1 MARHIINLDSKAA
14 LQETTAGG
22 KGASLAWLRRTGF
35 NVPPGFV
42 ITTAAF
48 QQVLDASGIEVPPHK
63 AEWTQDDLQQ
73 MRERIAACRF
83 PPSLAAS
90 IQEGY
95 QRLGGPVA
103 VRSSMVG
110 EDTVVAS
117 FAGQL
122 DTQLNV
128 RGIEQVIDAVKQC
141 WSSLFNWRLFEY
153 LNQRSATLQD
163 TILDNLSMA
172 VVVQRMVDAKAAGV
186 AFSADPV
193 TGQRSVIIE
202 AGHGLGDAIVQGL
215 VEPDRYVV
223 DARNVIAESTATDR
237 KNPVLEDDQVL
248 QLAQVVRDVAAR
260 SECAQDIEW
269 AWDGSDFH
277 LLQCRPITSLVGK
290 TIYSNRIVSDM
301 VPGLI
306 KPLVWST
313 NTVSKA
319 RNVFGRIFTE
329 LLGETDIDYSSLIN
343 RIHSRIYMNATL
355 WSELF
360 ERVGM
365 PINFFE
371 MVARDEKA
379 ERRRPRITPKTLS
392 AMARLLRFAWRHSR
406 PATDTSAFV
415 QRHHQQLEP
424 YREMSWSS
432 LKPEE
437 LLTWYGQ
444 LARIHGETQWYIFI
458 GPVNMMI
465 RNRMLTRL
473 VEHRAP
479 DVVPSDLI
487 RGLVGLK
494 ALEPNQELQKLAAQA
509 RALDDEARRALMESD
524 DATIRQVL
532 PRSEQG
538 QALMQGVDAFLQRY
552 GFLSTSGTD
561 FAGTPWSENPDV
573 IWHSIGRSAASP
585 MEGGT
590 EDVDAIREEARE
602 RVRANLNLGERAL
615 FDRLLAS
622 TVALI
627 DLREQASLLMSEDG
641 YHMRRLFLVLAD
653 HFVARGALA
662 DRNDIFYLTYAEI
675 EQLVEGQLEAGAAR
689 TKVIEEKAKMEHDA
703 EVELPDTICGDH
715 APTFPI
721 SLAEDQEYLVGI
733 RGSSGRAQGR
743 ACIILDP
750 SQAPVD
756 LAQEDILVVPFTD
769 VGWTPLLSGIGGIV
783 AETGGQLSHTS
794 IVAREYGLPAVVSV
808 KKATRL
814 IKDGQPIAVD
824 GDRGRV
830 YLGQMRD

>member
-1 MARHIINLDSKAA
+1 MARHIINLDTKAA
-14 LQETTAGG
+14 LQPSIAGG
-22 KGASLAWLRRTGF
+22 KGASLAWLRKAGF

-48 QQVLDASGIEVPPHK
+48 KQVLDASGIKVLPHK
-63 AEWTQDDLQQ
+63 TEWTQDDLQLL
-73 MRERIAACRF
+73 RERIAGCRF
-83 PPSLAAS
+83 PHQLAAS
-90 IQEGY
+90 VAEGY
-95 QRLGGPVA
+95 RQVGGPVA

-128 RGIEQVIDAVKQC
+128 HGIDNVIDAVKQC
-141 WSSLFNWRLFEY
+141 WSSLFNWRLFQY
-153 LNQRSATLQD
+153 LDQRSATLQD
-163 TILDNLSMA
+163 TILDDLSMA
-172 VVVQRMVDAKAAGV
+172 VVVQRMVDAVAAGV

-202 AGHGLGDAIVQGL
+202 AGRGLGDAIVQGL

-223 DARNVIAESTATDR
+223 DARNILAESIPVDK
-237 KNPVLEDDQVL
+237 KNPVLEEGQIL

-260 SECAQDIEW
+260 CECPQDVEW
-269 AWDGSDFH
+269 AWDGTDLH

-290 TIYSNRIVSDM
+290 AVYSNRIVSDM

-313 NTVSKA
+313 NTKSMA
-319 RNVFGRIFTE
+319 NNVFGRIFSK
-329 LLGETDIDYSSLIN
+329 LLGETDIDYSALIK
-343 RIHSRIYMNATL
+343 RIHSRIYTNTTL

-360 ERVGM
+360 ERVGL

-379 ERRRPRITPKTLS
+379 ERRRPRLTPRTWP
-392 AMARLLRFAWRHSR
+392 AIARLLRFAWRNSK
-406 PATDTSAFV
+406 PATDTSSFV
-415 QRHHQQLEP
+415 QRHHQALDP
-424 YREMSWSS
+424 YRQMSWPS
-432 LKPEE
+432 LKPGE
-437 LLTWYGQ
+437 LLAWYDQ
-444 LARIHGETQWYIFI
+444 LAGIHGETQWYIFI

-465 RNRMLTRL
+465 RNRLLNRL
-473 VEHRAP
+473 VERRAP

-487 RGLVGLK
+487 RGLIGLK
-494 ALEPNQELQKLAAQA
+494 ALEPNQELQRLAAQA
-509 RALDDEARRALMESD
+509 RALDGDTIRALMEAD
-524 DATIRQVL
+524 DGTIRQIL
-532 PRSEQG
+532 SRSEQG
-538 QALMQGVDAFLQRY
+538 LALIQGVDAFLARY

-561 FAGTPWSENPDV
+561 FAGTPWGEDPTV

-585 MEGGT
+585 TEVEA
-590 EDVDAIREEARE
+590 EDVEVIREGARE
-602 RVRANLNLGERAL
+602 SVRANLNPVERAL

-622 TVALI
+622 TVSLI

-641 YHMRRLFLVLAD
+641 YHMRRIFLALAD

-662 DRNDIFYLTYAEI
+662 ERDDIFYLTYAEI
-675 EQLVEGQLEAGAAR
+675 EELVDGRLEASAAR
-689 TKVIEEKAKMEHDA
+689 AKVEEEKAKMAHDA
-703 EVELPDTICGDH
+703 EIELPDTICGDH
-715 APTFPI
+715 APTLPI

-733 RGSSGRAQGR
+733 RGSSGLAQGR
-743 ACIILDP
+743 ACVVLDP

-756 LAQEDILVVPFTD
+756 LAREDILVVPFTD

-814 IKDGQPIAVD
+814 IKDGQPITVD

-830 YLGQMRD
+830 YLGQRMD